1 MQTLPEIAGGNVIKG
16 SKVQRSKVQRLGY
29 QITENSGQMTD
40 ENRGVLQPSSRR
52 QAESSSS
59 QAAAASNR

>member
-1 MQTLPEIAGGNVIKG
+1 MQTLSDVAGGDVIKG

-40 ENRGVLQPSSRR
+40 ENRGVLQPSTRLPST
-52 QAESSSS
+52 
-59 QAAAASNR
+59 